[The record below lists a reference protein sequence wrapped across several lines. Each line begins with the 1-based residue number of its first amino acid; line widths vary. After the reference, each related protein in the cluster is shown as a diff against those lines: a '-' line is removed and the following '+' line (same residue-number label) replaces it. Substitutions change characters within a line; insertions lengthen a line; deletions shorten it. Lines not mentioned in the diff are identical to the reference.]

1 METLWQDLRYTLR
14 GLRRNPGFAA
24 AAVFALALG
33 IGANTAVFSVINA
46 VLLHPLAFKGYRD
59 PAQLV
64 MLYEKNP
71 SLSLFFAN
79 TMPPRLRNFRA
90 WKQQNHSFED
100 LAAWQDGTVTISDVN
115 GHAGLKPEQVEAG
128 QATSNFFPLLGV
140 HLRMGRN
147 FTPQE
152 TRTGNSNVA
161 ILSDAL
167 YKSRFNSDPHILGK
181 TFLANGHQY
190 QIIGVLAPGFEL
202 PAVWGGLD
210 HKGPK
215 LWSPFNVYAVGDQ
228 ENSFSLWVFG
238 RLKPGVDIAHAR
250 SEMDVIS
257 SRLAR
262 SDRENDLGFG
272 INVVSLSDENVG
284 ADLRHALLV
293 LEIAVLFVL
302 LIACA
307 NVGNLLLTRAV
318 ARDKEIA
325 VRVAL
330 GAGRWRLLRQVM
342 SESLVLSFCGGAAG
356 LLLAFWALRI
366 ISNVAPQ
373 DTQGFHELRID
384 APVLWFTIAVCIAA
398 GILFGLAPA
407 SRAWRSN
414 INETLSRSA
423 RSVAGSSNRLR
434 NTLAVVEIAL
444 SLILLI
450 GAGLTIRSLALLMNT
465 DLGFKRDHLLV
476 MHLTLPESKYN
487 APEKIASFND
497 RLLDAV
503 RSVPGVKAAALTT
516 ALPMRSVQQSSFD
529 LPGRTPKPGQ
539 LFTSD
544 WARTSDH
551 YFETMSE
558 TLLKGRTFTR
568 REAVAKDAPVAVVNQ
583 AFAQT
588 FWPGK
593 DPVGEVFKF
602 GNVTYKAIGVVGD
615 ENQMGPDSDK
625 HAEFYLPDDRLRDLY
640 VVART
645 EGDPLNM
652 AAALKQQVWNIDK
665 DQPVADVK
673 TEEDALREWTVP
685 RRFNMT
691 ILLSFASI
699 ALLLAA
705 VGLYSV
711 LAYSVTLRRREIGI
725 RIAIGAEPR
734 RVARD
739 VVRQGLQMTILGV
752 VIGLGCAFAL
762 TRFMTSLIFGISPT
776 DAYTFVL
783 VPVLLAL
790 ISVIASYVPA
800 IRAARIDP
808 IEALREE

>member
-14 GLRRNPGFAA
+14 GLRKNPGFAA

-46 VLLHPLAFKGYRD
+46 VLLHPLAFRGYRD
-59 PAQLV
+59 PARLV

-90 WKQQNHSFED
+90 WKRQNHSFED
-100 LAAWQDGTVTISDVN
+100 LAAWQDGTITISDAN

-152 TRTGNSNVA
+152 TRTANSNVA

-215 LWSPFNVYAVGDQ
+215 LWSPLNFNATGDQ

-250 SEMDVIS
+250 SEMDVVGR
-257 SRLAR
+257 RLATT
-262 SDRENDLGFG
+262 DRDNDLGFG
-272 INVVSLSDENVG
+272 VNVVSLSDENVG

-330 GAGRWRLLRQVM
+330 GAGRWRLLRQAM
-342 SESLVLSFCGGAAG
+342 SESLLLSFCGGAAG
-356 LLLAFWALRI
+356 LLFAFWALRI
-366 ISNVAPQ
+366 ISNVAPP

-423 RSVAGSSNRLR
+423 RSVAGSSNALR
-434 NTLAVVEIAL
+434 NALAVVEIAL

-476 MHLTLPESKYN
+476 MHLTLPE
-487 APEKIASFND
+487 
-497 RLLDAV
+497 
-503 RSVPGVKAAALTT
+503 
-516 ALPMRSVQQSSFD
+516 
-529 LPGRTPKPGQ
+529 
-539 LFTSD
+539 
-544 WARTSDH
+544 
-551 YFETMSE
+551 
-558 TLLKGRTFTR
+558 
-568 REAVAKDAPVAVVNQ
+568 
-583 AFAQT
+583 
-588 FWPGK
+588 
-593 DPVGEVFKF
+593 
-602 GNVTYKAIGVVGD
+602 
-615 ENQMGPDSDK
+615 
-625 HAEFYLPDDRLRDLY
+625 
-640 VVART
+640 
-645 EGDPLNM
+645 
-652 AAALKQQVWNIDK
+652 
-665 DQPVADVK
+665 
-673 TEEDALREWTVP
+673 
-685 RRFNMT
+685 
-691 ILLSFASI
+691 
-699 ALLLAA
+699 
-705 VGLYSV
+705 
-711 LAYSVTLRRREIGI
+711 
-725 RIAIGAEPR
+725 
-734 RVARD
+734 
-739 VVRQGLQMTILGV
+739 
-752 VIGLGCAFAL
+752 
-762 TRFMTSLIFGISPT
+762 
-776 DAYTFVL
+776 
-783 VPVLLAL
+783 
-790 ISVIASYVPA
+790 
-800 IRAARIDP
+800 
-808 IEALREE
+808 